1 LCRDRSDLIRSLL
14 LELMGLFNAGR
25 LHPLPLLAFPIE
37 HAPDAFQ
44 YMARRKNVG
53 KIVLRVD
60 DRQTVSTAEPCR
72 EIRPDSTYL
81 IVGGLG
87 GLGLAT
93 AAWMAR
99 KGARHLVLMGR
110 TTAAADN
117 NSVIKALQEQ
127 GVEIVVSAGDVAQE
141 ADVFRVLDGI
151 RSSMPP

>member
-1 LCRDRSDLIRSLL
+1 KSLSVLGPYGRFLEIGKTDIYQNKPLGLLPFRNNLSYFAIDLERLCRDRSDLIRSLL

-72 EIRPDSTYL
+72 EIRRDSTYL

-110 TTAAADN
+110 T
-117 NSVIKALQEQ
+117 
-127 GVEIVVSAGDVAQE
+127 
-141 ADVFRVLDGI
+141 
-151 RSSMPP
+151 